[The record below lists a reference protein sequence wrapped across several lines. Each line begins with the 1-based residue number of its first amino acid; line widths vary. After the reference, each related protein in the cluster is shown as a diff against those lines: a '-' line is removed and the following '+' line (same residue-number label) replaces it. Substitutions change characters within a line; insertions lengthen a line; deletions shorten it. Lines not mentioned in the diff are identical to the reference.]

1 LKKIISSPISGK
13 SRRKHRSEH
22 AQSLI
27 ELAVSLPVIILILL
41 GTIDF
46 GMAIFSYAILRDA
59 AQEGALYGSF
69 NPANKAEI
77 ENRARNISPR
87 ADDAVFSSPINLRD
101 KILIKVDVKAIGNSC
116 QGTTKGAANS
126 LQVTVSYKYP
136 LIMPFIRPIL
146 GADTISLA
154 GTATNII
161 LQPPCK

>member
-1 LKKIISSPISGK
+1 MSHLPAPK
-13 SRRKHRSEH
+13 RKRSFTQNERG
-22 AQSLI
+22 QSLI
-27 ELAVSLPVIILILL
+27 ELAVSLPVMILILL

-87 ADDAVFSSPINLRD
+87 GDEAVFSSPVNLRNTT
-101 KILIKVDVKAIGNSC
+101 LVKVEVKALGAFC
-116 QGTTKGAANS
+116 QGTTGGAANS
-126 LQVTVSYKYP
+126 VKVSVSYKYP
-136 LIMPFIRPIL
+136 LLMPFAGEIM
-146 GADTISLA
+146 GSGTISLT

-161 LQPPCK
+161 LQPPCP

>member
-1 LKKIISSPISGK
+1 MQNSKTIKQPD
-13 SRRKHRSEH
+13 RKER

-41 GTIDF
+41 GTVDF
-46 GMAIFSYAILRDA
+46 GMAIFSYAILRDS

-69 NPANKAEI
+69 NPTNKVEI
-77 ENRARNISPR
+77 ESRARNISPR

-101 KILIKVDVKAIGNSC
+101 KTLIKVEVKALGAAC
-116 QGTTKGAANS
+116 QGSTNGVANT

-136 LIMPFIRPIL
+136 LIMPFIRPIV
-146 GADTISLA
+146 GANTIALA
-154 GTATNII
+154 GMATNII